1 MRDGV
6 LDPAILA
13 HSRVQPP
20 DGAMAPPRRAAE
32 AAAPDVLE
40 SQNFMREQVKAAP
53 PKLGHFAGA
62 PFDLRPFVVRAEGSR
77 PGQAPAREPH
87 PRRDGSHAAL
97 GKVPAHRSS
106 AVNPLFPPVAKVYMN
121 FGQHTIVRHGSIF
134 DFHAMRKENVCNNRQ
149 TQKMCNLRYIRRH
162 IS

>member
-13 HSRVQPP
+13 HSRVQAP

-97 GKVPAHRSS
+97 GKVPFHRSS
-106 AVNPLFPPVAKVYMN
+106 AVNPLFPPVAKVYMI
-121 FGQHTIVRHGSIF
+121 FGQHDCSISVDFRFSCDAQKICRFSIFMRCAKNLSIF
-134 DFHAMRKENVCNNRQ
+134 DFRV
-149 TQKMCNLRYIRRH
+149 
-162 IS
+162 